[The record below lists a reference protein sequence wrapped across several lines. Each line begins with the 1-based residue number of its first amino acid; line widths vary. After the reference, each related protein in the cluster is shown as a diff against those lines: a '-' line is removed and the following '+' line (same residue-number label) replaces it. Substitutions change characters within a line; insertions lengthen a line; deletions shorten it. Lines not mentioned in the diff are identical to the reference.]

1 MIFARSAPDALPTP
15 AAASDGSIFEPQRR
29 SGEVTDY
36 QRARLADALVRTSD
50 GDRDAFREVYTLSS
64 AKLFGICVMICGNRH
79 AAEDVLQ
86 DVYLKVWRYAGG
98 WDPAA
103 GSAIAWLAAIARN
116 RSIDWYRSQAARP
129 TGPLEDAPD
138 VPDATPCAETR
149 LLLTEVS
156 EGLLA
161 RLAALD
167 PRTRAAIAGAFYQ
180 GFSYAELAKR
190 DGVLL
195 GTMKS
200 VIRRGLARLKDQFD
214 LFEPTPAGGTRL

>member
-1 MIFARSAPDALPTP
+1 MIFVRSGPDALPASAP
-15 AAASDGSIFEPQRR
+15 ASDRSICEPQRH

-36 QRARLADALVRTSD
+36 QRACLADALVRTGG

-64 AKLFGICVMICGNRH
+64 AKLFGICFMICGNRH

-86 DVYLKVWRYAGG
+86 DVYLKVWRYAGA
-98 WDPAA
+98 WDPAV
-103 GSAIAWLAAIARN
+103 GSAIAWLAAIAKN
-116 RSIDWYRSQAARP
+116 RSIDWYRSHATCR
-129 TGPLEDAPD
+129 TSPLEDAPE

-149 LLLTEVS
+149 LLSTEVS

-161 RLAALD
+161 RLGTLD

-190 DGVLL
+190 DGVPL

-200 VIRRGLARLKDQFD
+200 VIRRGLARLRDQFD
-214 LFEPTPAGGTRL
+214 PTPAGGTRL

>member
-1 MIFARSAPDALPTP
+1 MISVPFVPDAPP
-15 AAASDGSIFEPQRR
+15 APSPVSVGTIFEPQRR

-36 QRARLADALVRTSD
+36 QRACLADALVRTGG
-50 GDRDAFREVYTLSS
+50 GDRGAFREVYTLSS
-64 AKLFGICVMICGNRH
+64 AKLFGICLMICGNRH

-86 DVYLKVWRYAGG
+86 DVYLKVWRYAGA

-103 GSAIAWLAAIARN
+103 GSAIAWLSAIARN
-116 RSIDWYRSQAARP
+116 RSIDWYRSHAARP
-129 TGPLEDAPD
+129 TGPLEDAPE

-149 LLLTEVS
+149 LLSTEVS

-161 RLAALD
+161 RLGTLD

-190 DGVLL
+190 DGVPL

-200 VIRRGLARLKDQFD
+200 VIRRGLARLRDQFD
-214 LFEPTPAGGTRL
+214 PTPAGRTRL